1 MTAAW
6 SPWLMT
12 RSAAAAYAADPGP
25 EVEALLLGQAAGLL
39 SEAQRVG
46 RLTPLPVASGP
57 EGQGV
62 GQIERL
68 ADVLGQVDGPDQ
80 LLETAVEVAEEERPQ
95 PGEERGQRRPGWVPT
110 RCPSTRCRS
119 GS

>member
-1 MTAAW
+1 MVTLADDPFG
-6 SPWLMT
+6 SRPYT
-12 RSAAAAYAADPGP
+12 ADPGP

-39 SEAQRVG
+39 GEAQGVR

-57 EGQGV
+57 EGQGI

-80 LLETAVEVAEEERPQ
+80 LLEAAVEVAEEEVAPA
-95 PGEERGQRRPGWVPT
+95 GEDVGSDALVGPDAGS
-110 RCPSTRCRS
+110 STRCRS